1 LKKYL
6 KEGRQEFFLS
16 NFLAFINVLCV
27 SYYPY
32 LLSYIVDHF
41 ASLNQTTLL
50 FIFSTLILS
59 VVLIVAT
66 QYLNKIVKAR
76 YQKKICTAIRRDV
89 FESVAH
95 LDYTPFHAQSM
106 ETYTSFLIN
115 DVERLYALYFENR
128 IYLYNSILMLVA
140 YTVVLAVVSWQMCL
154 AIIGS
159 LMLIL
164 FIPQLVGKRF
174 HSLNSAASA
183 GKADY
188 LSRCEEILSAHDLI
202 DGSNRPRLCGLHD
215 KQLEHMQEADF
226 VLEKYRSFVQCF
238 SGSALYFQMIFCFVV
253 GLILSYN
260 GLITV
265 GIFASSLLY
274 VEYVAQYS
282 SNIVDEFLEIRG
294 SKSYREKC
302 SAMLS
307 QPHGE
312 EDADYTPF
320 ASLQVNALCYE
331 IGGKALLNHVDYEFT
346 AGKKYLITGANG
358 CGKSTL
364 LKLLA
369 GFLVPTSGQVRI
381 NGNPGCR
388 RSDMGYIPQRRYVFA
403 GSLLDNITLF
413 EKDISQ
419 DERMRISNICAMLHL
434 THPLDYV
441 ISRNGENLSGGEIA
455 KICLV
460 RELYRGKELLLID
473 EPMNDIDVH
482 AEADILGFLAKSK
495 KTIIMV
501 AHGLSSDA
509 MFDEVVRVED
519 GKLFNAKH

>member
-1 LKKYL
+1 M
-6 KEGRQEFFLS
+6 
-16 NFLAFINVLCV
+16 

-66 QYLNKIVKAR
+66 QYLNKIVKAQ
-76 YQKKICTAIRRDV
+76 YQKKICTSIRRDV

-95 LDYTPFHAQSM
+95 LGYTPFHAQSM
-106 ETYTSFLIN
+106 EVYTSFLMN

-128 IYLYNSILMLVA
+128 IYLYNSILMLAA

-159 LMLIL
+159 LLLIL

-174 HSLNSAASA
+174 HALNSAASA
-183 GKADY
+183 GKAEY

-202 DGSNRPRLCGLHD
+202 DGTNRPRLCALHN

-226 VLEKYRSFVQCF
+226 SLEKYRSFVQIF

-253 GLILSYN
+253 GLILSYH
-260 GLITV
+260 GIISV

-274 VEYVAQYS
+274 VEYVSQYS

-294 SKSYREKC
+294 SKTYREKC
-302 SAMLS
+302 TDILS
-307 QPHGE
+307 QPRAQE
-312 EDADYTPF
+312 EPDGAPFDTLQLKSLCYQVADKVLLKNADY
-320 ASLQVNALCYE
+320 V
-331 IGGKALLNHVDYEFT
+331 FT

-369 GFLVPTSGQVRI
+369 GFLAPTSGQVLI
-381 NGNPGCR
+381 NGSAGGQ
-388 RSDMGYIPQRRYVFA
+388 RSDVGYIPQRRYVFA
-403 GSLLDNITLF
+403 GSLLDNISLF
-413 EKDISQ
+413 SAELTKEDLA
-419 DERMRISNICAMLHL
+419 RISDMCAMLHL

-441 ISRNGENLSGGEIA
+441 ISHNGENLSGGEIA
-455 KICLV
+455 KICLI

-482 AEADILGFLAKSK
+482 AEADILDFLSKSK

-509 MFDEVVRVED
+509 LFDEVIRVQD
-519 GKLFNAKH
+519 GKLIPAKH